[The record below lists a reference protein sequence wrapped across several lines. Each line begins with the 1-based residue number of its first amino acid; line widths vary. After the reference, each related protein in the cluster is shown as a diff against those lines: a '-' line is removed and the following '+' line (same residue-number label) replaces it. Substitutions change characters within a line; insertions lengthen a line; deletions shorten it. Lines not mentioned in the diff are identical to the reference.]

1 MQVRNASPL
10 KYLCSGLI
18 LVAAG
23 MVLAPAVH
31 AQSNNSNKSQMVY
44 LPDPTPR
51 PPDPHL
57 LLHDNPQTGTSTQD
71 AVEHRNEKR
80 RELVVWAANE
90 LVALSERLETDVA
103 EPKTGASTATA
114 AADAEKIEQLAKNL
128 TAALKA
134 P

>member
-1 MQVRNASPL
+1 MRRRMASLPA
-10 KYLCSGLI
+10 YLRSGLV
-18 LVAAG
+18 LVAALVILSG
-23 MVLAPAVH
+23 IAR
-31 AQSNNSNKSQMVY
+31 AQSKSQQIY

-51 PPDPHL
+51 AIDPHL
-57 LLHDNPQTGTSTQD
+57 LLHDNQQAGTSTQD

-90 LVALSERLETDVA
+90 LVALSERLETNVA
-103 EPKTGASTATA
+103 QPKTGASKATA

-134 P
+134 R